1 MALRQESDSLGT
13 LQQDLL
19 QIAID
24 RFGQEEWDKVISADE
39 ISKQKVDTYI
49 KEQVIA
55 IKAFLQRQ
63 RLTITDLEAFGIIEA
78 GKIQMVGQSAPT
90 GPGPAIFAPTVR
102 NTPGDLR
109 NADRIKFRVQV
120 SNRANKLNIS
130 EVGKQVKNT
139 IVQFLNRLVD

>member
-1 MALRQESDSLGT
+1 
-13 LQQDLL
+13 
-19 QIAID
+19 
-24 RFGQEEWDKVISADE
+24 
-39 ISKQKVDTYI
+39 
-49 KEQVIA
+49 
-55 IKAFLQRQ
+55 
-63 RLTITDLEAFGIIEA
+63 
-78 GKIQMVGQSAPT
+78 MVGQSAPT

-120 SNRANKLNIS
+120 SNRSNKLNIS

>member
-63 RLTITDLEAFGIIEA
+63 R
-78 GKIQMVGQSAPT
+78 
-90 GPGPAIFAPTVR
+90 
-102 NTPGDLR
+102 
-109 NADRIKFRVQV
+109 
-120 SNRANKLNIS
+120 
-130 EVGKQVKNT
+130 
-139 IVQFLNRLVD
+139 